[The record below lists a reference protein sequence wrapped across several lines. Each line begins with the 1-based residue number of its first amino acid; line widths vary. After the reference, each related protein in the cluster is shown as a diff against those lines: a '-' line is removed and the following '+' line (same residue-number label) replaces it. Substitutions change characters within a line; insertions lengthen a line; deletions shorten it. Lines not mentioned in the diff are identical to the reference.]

1 MGGRIKQT
9 GKLVLSFK
17 VKTKSTNNILI
28 ILSVTFWIIHTVL
41 LFYVYVSGTI
51 IYQKY
56 YAKEFVDL
64 INSFFNISIFI
75 LIFVNSW
82 WLLSRRSTLKEL
94 LDLVI
99 INDDHITESGRLSS
113 QHLQLQTVTCLPLDG
128 HPISGVSQG
137 RNTGVGGL
145 RVSRGVH
152 RFHHRG
158 SLSRPGAGFLAITQI
173 EHFHP
178 GAESRKKGLKPQDSS
193 LDRII
198 CMGILTVQEITSIMV
213 VASYDMTL
221 LFLFS
226 HTTAMFQILY
236 EDVTNFRELAENY
249 YDSSEMK
256 SAVFERLKNLL
267 IRHSS
272 ILRTV
277 QKMQDVYSV
286 VVGIGFG
293 LNAISMCLFFVL
305 PIDVCLNFAPLIF
318 HSLFVFFLYC
328 YQGQR
333 LTTAS
338 EKFEIAVYSCGWE
351 HLGVRD
357 QKTIL
362 LMLIQA
368 QKPVIMMA
376 AGVIPI
382 RIRTFAYTLQNIYKF
397 VTLFKI

>member
-1 MGGRIKQT
+1 MQIIKIIKMCRDRLFENSCVNLLRIIDFLPSLAGFSLRRSK
-9 GKLVLSFK
+9 F
-17 VKTKSTNNILI
+17 
-28 ILSVTFWIIHTVL
+28 SVTFWIIHTVL

-113 QHLQLQTVTCLPLDG
+113 QHLQLLNKIKKILFACYVFHFVNDVCIFIPSRTVIIDDFVMASC
-128 HPISGVSQG
+128 V
-137 RNTGVGGL
+137 
-145 RVSRGVH
+145 
-152 RFHHRG
+152 
-158 SLSRPGAGFLAITQI
+158 
-173 EHFHP
+173 
-178 GAESRKKGLKPQDSS
+178 GLKPQDSS